1 MQVLGVA
8 PKSDISIELKEE
20 RGAVG
25 LTGAIGISD
34 VLEWSD
40 VWVCVCDSY
49 PVPI

>member
-1 MQVLGVA
+1 MQVLGVG
-8 PKSDISIELKEE
+8 PKSDISIELKEQ

-25 LTGAIGISD
+25 LTGAIKTSD
-34 VLEWSD
+34 VFECSD